1 MILINIISF
10 TNVIANY
17 ILLIACFQGLKAKYE
32 KGDIIML
39 YNFALAFTACSAAY
53 FIGEAVSTRTRAWV
67 PSVFVTAV
75 VMLIGYWTVFPY
87 NIVKD
92 AGVIPFAPT
101 IGIFL
106 LVTHM
111 GTNISL
117 KQLAN
122 QWKTILIALS
132 GLVGMSVLALTVGP
146 MLMDRALIVAGLPP
160 LAGGMV
166 AATTMMEGAKAA
178 GLEKAAVFAI
188 TMFFVQGFAGYPLT
202 AICLQFEGRRLLKG
216 MKDGTI
222 CKADTEELER
232 AKKKF
237 MPPLNGKYNTDVA
250 VLLKLGAVSFIAF
263 HLSKIPVLFIGNI
276 NALVLTLLLG
286 VLATAVGFL
295 DENALGK
302 CHSTGI
308 VVFFMM
314 MYVFDGLKDCTP
326 QMLMEIIGPMLILIG
341 LGLAGM
347 LVFVF
352 IVSRIVHTSFLI
364 SMASALTALYGF
376 PANAVI
382 TQNTCTALASNKEE
396 EEFLLGH
403 MMTPMLVGGF
413 TTVTVASVIMAGMF
427 VGMF

>member
-1 MILINIISF
+1 
-10 TNVIANY
+10 
-17 ILLIACFQGLKAKYE
+17 
-32 KGDIIML
+32 ML
-39 YNFALAFTACSAAY
+39 YNFALAFTACCAAY
-53 FIGEAVSTRTRAWV
+53 LIGETVSTATKAWI
-67 PSVFVTAV
+67 PSVFITAV
-75 VMLIGYWTVFPY
+75 VMLIGYWTIFPY
-87 NIVKD
+87 DMIKD
-92 AGVIPFAPT
+92 AGVLPFAPT

-111 GTNISL
+111 GTNISF
-117 KQLAN
+117 KQLAK
-122 QWKTILIALS
+122 QWKTILIALG

-146 MLMDRALIVAGLPP
+146 ALMDRALIVAGLPP

-178 GLEKAAVFAI
+178 GLEKAAIFAI

-216 MKDGTI
+216 MKDGSI
-222 CKADTEELER
+222 GKADVEEVEG
-232 AKKKF
+232 AKKKLL
-237 MPPLNGKYNTDVA
+237 PPLPAKYNTDA
-250 VLLKLGAVSFIAF
+250 AILLKLGIVSWIALQ
-263 HLSKIPVLFIGNI
+263 LSKIPVPFIGNI

-286 VLATAVGFL
+286 VLATTIGFL

-326 QMLMEIIGPMLILIG
+326 QMLVEIIGPMLILLV
-341 LGLAGM
+341 LGLVGM
-347 LVFVF
+347 LIFVL
-352 IVSRIVHTSFLI
+352 ILSKALHTSFLM

-382 TQNTCTALASNKEE
+382 TKNTCAALASNEEE

-403 MMTPMLVGGF
+403 MMTPMIVGGF

-427 VGMF
+427 VGML

>member
-1 MILINIISF
+1 
-10 TNVIANY
+10 
-17 ILLIACFQGLKAKYE
+17 
-32 KGDIIML
+32 ML
-39 YNFALAFTACSAAY
+39 YNFALAFTACCAAY
-53 FIGEAVSTRTRAWV
+53 LIGETVSTATKAWI

-75 VMLIGYWTVFPY
+75 VMLIGYWTIFPY
-87 NIVKD
+87 DMIKD
-92 AGVIPFAPT
+92 ASVLPFAPT

-111 GTNISL
+111 GTNISF
-117 KQLAN
+117 KQLAK
-122 QWKTILIALS
+122 QWKTILIALG
-132 GLVGMSVLALTVGP
+132 GLVGMSVLALMVGP
-146 MLMDRALIVAGLPP
+146 ALMDRALIVAGLPP

-178 GLEKAAVFAI
+178 GLEKAAIFAI

-216 MKDGTI
+216 MRDGSI
-222 CKADTEELER
+222 GKADVEEVEG
-232 AKKKF
+232 AKKLL
-237 MPPLNGKYNTDVA
+237 PPLPARYNTDA
-250 VLLKLGAVSFIAF
+250 AILLKLGIVSWIALQ
-263 HLSKIPVLFIGNI
+263 LSKIPVPFIGNI

-286 VLATAVGFL
+286 VLATTIGFL

-326 QMLMEIIGPMLILIG
+326 QMLVEIIGPMLILLF
-341 LGLAGM
+341 LGLVGM
-347 LVFVF
+347 LIFVL
-352 IVSRIVHTSFLI
+352 ILSKVLHTSFLM

-382 TQNTCTALASNKEE
+382 TKNTCAALASNEAE

-403 MMTPMLVGGF
+403 MMTPMIIGGF
-413 TTVTVASVIMAGMF
+413 TTVTVASVIMAGIF
-427 VGMF
+427 VGML